1 MPSIFISYR
10 RRDSGG
16 HAGRL
21 FDRLRCWYSEEDLFF
36 DIDSIDWGDHFPD
49 AIEQAIRTTRVVL
62 AVIGP
67 DWVDSINERAEQQ
80 QVDFVRREISIS
92 LERRAAEEVE
102 IFPILVGGAEMPNI
116 SMLAPAL
123 KHEIGKLF
131 DYQAQEFQPDIK
143 QWDFQLERLKDRLGQ
158 IEGIPQPTAQLS
170 RQNGL
175 LNLNLG
181 GIRPRKR
188 SMPAEVQA
196 LQTAFGHV
204 SRDLLNWPQEIK
216 GQWIERPES
225 DLLYELATRPIPSVT
240 AILGEPGGG
249 KSAILA
255 RLGGRL
261 LAEDALLLA
270 IKADQLPRG
279 TATLSHL
286 EDWIGSEVPAT
297 EALRK
302 LAEDHRVVVLIDQL
316 DALSEL
322 MDQHT
327 ERLGSL
333 IRLVNSIRDVPNLN
347 VLVSCREFEFRND
360 VRFSSLNADE
370 VSLQRLTWQQ
380 VDPLL
385 TAMHFETSGWSNEVR
400 DVLRTPQHLAMFL
413 DHQTNDKDRPLFTS
427 YQGLLARVLK
437 KRLEI
442 PHGSRTVEAAESIA
456 ATMAV
461 EEELWLGR
469 PRFEGEFSRELDQL
483 EEAGF
488 LTRSED
494 GLSIGFRHQ
503 TIFDFLRARG
513 FLRHGQPLVTYVV
526 EQKKQSLFVR
536 PILWS
541 TLHYLRASDRAA
553 YRKQFAALWTR
564 GDLRKHIRNILID
577 FLGKLAD
584 PDDQE
589 AQWLLPLIEEGA
601 LRSRILLAMA
611 GSPGW
616 FQRFRSRLP
625 AFMTA
630 VPDKAREVTAI
641 LTGATSFEPG
651 PVLNL
656 IEQFWLSDVS
666 YLPSAFAVM
675 QQLKYWDESRVELA
689 CKFVDQIPENAS
701 LVNVIARRI
710 SESEADL
717 AAKVIVRYLQAKTR
731 TIDLER
737 AERYAAV
744 LLEDANLE
752 QVEQAHWSG
761 GELRSYEELIDH
773 GSNWHG
779 IEDLA
784 RRSPR
789 AFVNEIWP
797 WLAELF
803 GRLGQSANS
812 ALYRYRDHQG
822 LAFSRDTDKR
832 QPLQSAI
839 KIALRGYAQA
849 DPEDFLR
856 FLQNNKN
863 TDLKVLHR
871 LLAIG
876 LERIARQ
883 YPKKVLEYLLEDPRR
898 FDIGD
903 MYNEHAETQ
912 ALISAAVTSL
922 EPEETLRLE
931 SAIRDWSWYRH
942 SPQSEDIE
950 NRRNRRK
957 WMRAGRL
964 RLLRVFPFELLSREG
979 QQHLR
984 EEERALPSTP
994 DEDRRIRGGWIGSPM
1009 SSEQMAM
1016 ATDEQILALFSEL
1029 TDDTNWDHPK
1039 RRWTEYVGGSVQA
1052 SREFADFASKAP
1064 HRALPLIR
1072 RFQAGKTERPAGA
1085 ALQALAKGF
1094 DDPTELIACIHELDS
1109 RGFASEEFRVDA
1121 ARCLEEVAP
1130 RVGGLSD
1137 ETCKLLESWI
1147 SEPQSVPESGH
1158 VTFSSG
1164 EVVTKI
1170 NVGEEDN
1177 QQSLLWGFRGNRM
1190 VPHGNYP
1197 VLEALMR
1204 AYLCRRPRAVDEWLD
1219 ILERHMGRIEDP
1231 PIWQEVA
1238 QNLWRLVEADRARAT
1253 TFFESFF
1260 ALPHGILHTVTGVS
1274 LVADVMS
1281 WLPSALIDGVVADWV
1296 SGSWQKGPQAAGEVL
1311 ALDHCRNPG
1320 DDQARR
1326 RVESILLGDG
1336 GDASTIDEMRLG
1348 LTHTFVAAWSQP
1360 ALRAQT
1366 TNYLVRL
1373 ARTADGCVDEALS
1386 GIFGKEGQL
1395 PADDYTR
1402 DVLEALLERPGV
1414 LTKGGYFLIQGLKGL
1429 LRDGWRPRLVYKV
1442 TETLVTETASELGDT
1457 RTAWMG
1463 DAGDLADI
1471 ALTFHRIPDTR
1482 ELGLELFERLMEARS
1497 YDVDERVS
1505 KIDRLAFR

>member
-10 RRDSGG
+10 RSDSGG

-36 DIDSIDWGDHFPD
+36 DVNSIDWGDHFPE

-67 DWVDSINERAEQQ
+67 DWVESINERADKP
-80 QVDFVRREISIS
+80 QVDFVRREISIT

-102 IFPILVGGAEMPNI
+102 IFPILVGGAGMPDIN
-116 SMLAPAL
+116 MLGPTL
-123 KHEIGKLF
+123 KEEIGKLF
-131 DYQAQEFQPDIK
+131 DYNAHEFQADTK
-143 QWDFQLERLKDRLGQ
+143 QWDFQFERLRDSLGR
-158 IEGIPQPTAQLS
+158 IEGVPLPSAQFS
-170 RQNGL
+170 RGNGS
-175 LNLNLG
+175 LNLSFG
-181 GIRPRKR
+181 GIRPTKR

-196 LQTAFGHV
+196 VQRAFGHV
-204 SRDLLNWPQEIK
+204 SRGLLNWPQEIQ
-216 GQWIERPES
+216 GQWIERPEL
-225 DLLYELATRPIPSVT
+225 DQLYELTSRPIPSVT

-261 LAEDALLLA
+261 LAEDVLLLA

-279 TATLSHL
+279 TATLGDL
-286 EDWIGSEVPAT
+286 EDWIGSQIPAT

-316 DALSEL
+316 DALSDL

-327 ERLGSL
+327 ERLGAL
-333 IRLVNSIRDVPNLN
+333 IRFVNSIRDVPNLN

-370 VSLQRLTWQQ
+370 VSLQRLTWEQ
-380 VDPLL
+380 VEPLL
-385 TAMHFETSGWSNEVR
+385 AARHIETSGWSNEVR

-413 DHQTNDKDRPLFTS
+413 DHQTNEKTRPLFTS
-427 YQGLLARVLK
+427 YQGLLARIVK
-437 KRLEI
+437 ERLEI

-456 ATMAV
+456 ATMAL

-469 PRFEGEFSRELDQL
+469 SRFEGEFSRELDQL

-513 FLRHGQPLVTYVV
+513 FLRHGQPLATYVV

-553 YRKQFAALWTR
+553 YRKQFAGLWTR
-564 GDLRKHIRNILID
+564 EDLRQHIRNLLID
-577 FLGKLAD
+577 FLGQLAD

-589 AQWLLPLIEEGA
+589 AQWLLPLIDGGGGA
-601 LRSRILLAMA
+601 LRSRILLAIA

-616 FQRFRSRLP
+616 FHRFRSRLP

-641 LTGATSFEPG
+641 LRGATSFEPG
-651 PVLNL
+651 AVL
-656 IEQFWLSDVS
+656 EMVERFWLSDES
-666 YLPSAFAVM
+666 YLPSALAVM
-675 QQLKYWDESRVELA
+675 QQLQCWNESSVELA
-689 CKFVDQIPENAS
+689 CKLVDHVPENAF
-701 LVNVIARRI
+701 LVHDIARRI
-710 SESEADL
+710 SESKSAL

-731 TIDLER
+731 AIDLQR
-737 AERYAAV
+737 AERYVAV
-744 LLEDANLE
+744 LLEDVNLE
-752 QVEQAHWSG
+752 QVEQAHWIG
-761 GELRSYEELIDH
+761 GALRSYEELIDD

-797 WLAELF
+797 WLAALF
-803 GRLGQSANS
+803 TRLGQSADS

-822 LAFSRDTDKR
+822 LAFLRDTDER

-839 KIALRGYAQA
+839 KIAFRGYAQA

-856 FLQNNKN
+856 FLQNNRN

-883 YPKKVLEYLLEDPRR
+883 YPKKVLEYLLGDPRR
-898 FDIGD
+898 FALGD

-931 SAIRDWSWYRH
+931 RAIRDWSWYRH
-942 SPQSEDIE
+942 SSESEDIE
-950 NRRNRRK
+950 IRRNRRK
-957 WMRAGRL
+957 WMRARRL
-964 RLLRVFPFELLSREG
+964 RLLRVFPFERLSREG

-984 EEERALPSTP
+984 EEERALPSTV
-994 DEDRRIRGGWIGSPM
+994 DEDSSIRGGWIGSPM
-1009 SSEQMAM
+1009 SSEQMER
-1016 ATDEQILALFSEL
+1016 ATDEQILALFTEL

-1052 SREFADFASKAP
+1052 SREFADFASKTP

-1072 RFQAGKTERPAGA
+1072 RFKAGKTERPAGA

-1094 DDPTELIACIHELDS
+1094 EEPAELIACIHELDS
-1109 RGFASEEFRVDA
+1109 RGFASEEFRTDA
-1121 ARCLEEVAP
+1121 ARCLGEVAP
-1130 RVGGLSD
+1130 RVGGLGD
-1137 ETCKLLESWI
+1137 ETCRLLESWI
-1147 SEPQSVPESGH
+1147 SESESEPETSD
-1158 VTFSSG
+1158 VVISSG
-1164 EVVTKI
+1164 EVVAERRI
-1170 NVGEEDN
+1170 DEAED
-1177 QQSLLWGFRGNRM
+1177 QQSLLWGYRGSRM

-1197 VLEALMR
+1197 ILEALMR
-1204 AYLCRRPRAVDEWLD
+1204 AYLCRRPRAVDEWLG
-1219 ILERHMGRIEDP
+1219 ILERHLDRSEAP
-1231 PIWQEVA
+1231 PVWREVA
-1238 QNLWRLVEADRARAT
+1238 QDLWRLVEADRTRAT

-1260 ALPHGILHTVTGVS
+1260 TMPHGILHTVTGVS

-1281 WLPSALIDGVVADWV
+1281 WLPSALIESVFDGWV
-1296 SGSWQKGPQAAGEVL
+1296 SGSWEKGPQAAGEVL

-1320 DDQARR
+1320 DYQARR
-1326 RVESILLGDG
+1326 RVEKILSGDG
-1336 GDASTIDEMRLG
+1336 DDASAIDGMRLG
-1348 LTHTFVAAWSQP
+1348 LTHTFIAAWSQP
-1360 ALRAQT
+1360 ALRAQA

-1373 ARTADGCVDEALS
+1373 GMTANAAVDEALS
-1386 GIFGKEGQL
+1386 GIFGKAGQL

-1402 DVLEALLERPGV
+1402 D
-1414 LTKGGYFLIQGLKGL
+1414 I
-1429 LRDGWRPRLVYKV
+1429 LV
-1442 TETLVTETASELGDT
+1442 S
-1457 RTAWMG
+1457 
-1463 DAGDLADI
+1463 
-1471 ALTFHRIPDTR
+1471 
-1482 ELGLELFERLMEARS
+1482 
-1497 YDVDERVS
+1497 
-1505 KIDRLAFR
+1505 